1 MLRADLRIVER
12 FCVPLSVTEIER
24 LVKEILKPSASSS
37 CLRCDIR
44 SRRRVVQFSIYQNSV
59 TRKRADQTAQILRLT
74 SFQNFCCWMSLL
86 DTGRF
91 EFSGWCR
98 FVVL

>member
-1 MLRADLRIVER
+1 MH
-12 FCVPLSVTEIER
+12 FCSKLSFVLITQ
-24 LVKEILKPSASSS
+24 KPSASSS

-74 SFQNFCCWMSLL
+74 EYSQSESIVSKIMYVGAKTQQAVRRKNGEISSWPKDL
-86 DTGRF
+86 
-91 EFSGWCR
+91 
-98 FVVL
+98 

>member
-12 FCVPLSVTEIER
+12 FRVPLSVTEIER

-74 SFQNFCCWMSLL
+74 ECVFFMGKSICLL
-86 DTGRF
+86 YSHG
-91 EFSGWCR
+91 FS
-98 FVVL
+98 VT